1 MEALL
6 LKHNQV
12 SLEGDIQLI
21 LWRFLWT
28 RLEVVYIST
37 IYILSDK
44 IWFHFSSSVQDGP
57 VGNVVSGW
65 PVAS

>member
-1 MEALL
+1 MEALP

-12 SLEGDIQLI
+12 SLEGDIQLV
-21 LWRFLWT
+21 LGRFLWT
-28 RLEVVYIST
+28 RLEVVYISA
-37 IYILSDK
+37 IYIPSDK
-44 IWFHFSSSVQDGP
+44 IWLHFSSSVQDSR